1 MTEFP
6 FLPRL
11 PEWVPYP
18 LVVWFVLEGVV
29 LGLVGFLIR
38 DYLGPLV
45 QGVVTLGNVIFFV
58 GSAAALFGGLAWVVL
73 VALNR

>member
-6 FLPRL
+6 YLPAL

-18 LVVWFVLEGVV
+18 LVVWFVAEGMM

-38 DYLGPLV
+38 DYLGPSV
-45 QGVVTLGNVIFFV
+45 QGLVTLGNVIFFV